1 MLYELTDVTKHY
13 AQRRKQVAALAGI
26 DLTIDEGEFLAIQ
39 GSTGSGK
46 TTLLQMLGAMDRPS
60 GGKLDFEGRDLA
72 RMGERDLSEL
82 RSHSFGFIFQG
93 FNLIPTLTAQE
104 NVETALVPWHV
115 AVHERRRRA
124 EEALAGVGLA
134 ERARHIPSELSG
146 GEQQRVAIARALVRA
161 PRVILADEP
170 TGNLDERTRDD
181 IIGLLE
187 ELWRERGQTLI
198 VVTHDTWVAS
208 RASRRI
214 WLDAGRIE
222 EEETTGPHVDGRFL
236 EVAARRRPSRSD
248 EISSRRSEAG
258 RRRQY
263 ICTGGA
269 ARQSA
274 SWRCPSPS
282 TGGPCVTRTCSSGRS
297 ASSLSVGAK
306 TSLLPGP
313 RRSRCSGSRSG
324 GRPQRRRRRRRR
336 RRRAARARKP
346 GARCAVGGRWC
357 TPRPTRRRWA
367 PPCRRSPSAP
377 PRVGLR
383 PQPPAHERVTP
394 DARRALGREALVQ
407 RLRAARVIR
416 AVASS
421 STRAAAAARSSSCAR
436 SASRRSSSSAGTT
449 GSTSSSASP
458 ATRA

>member
-13 AQRRKQVAALAGI
+13 AQRGKQIDALAGI

-72 RMGERDLSEL
+72 KMGERDLSEL
-82 RSHSFGFIFQG
+82 RSHSFGFIFQA

-115 AVHERRRRA
+115 ASGERRRRA

-134 ERARHIPSELSG
+134 DRARHIPSELSG

-222 EEETTGPHVDGRFL
+222 EVDGVAPEADERFL
-236 EVAARRRPSRSD
+236 
-248 EISSRRSEAG
+248 
-258 RRRQY
+258 
-263 ICTGGA
+263 
-269 ARQSA
+269 
-274 SWRCPSPS
+274 
-282 TGGPCVTRTCSSGRS
+282 
-297 ASSLSVGAK
+297 
-306 TSLLPGP
+306 
-313 RRSRCSGSRSG
+313 
-324 GRPQRRRRRRRR
+324 
-336 RRRAARARKP
+336 
-346 GARCAVGGRWC
+346 AV
-357 TPRPTRRRWA
+357 
-367 PPCRRSPSAP
+367 
-377 PRVGLR
+377 
-383 PQPPAHERVTP
+383 
-394 DARRALGREALVQ
+394 
-407 RLRAARVIR
+407 
-416 AVASS
+416 
-421 STRAAAAARSSSCAR
+421 AAAAV
-436 SASRRSSSSAGTT
+436 
-449 GSTSSSASP
+449 
-458 ATRA
+458 

>member
-13 AQRRKQVAALAGI
+13 TQRRKQVAALAGI

-72 RMGERDLSEL
+72 KMGERDLSEL

-115 AVHERRRRA
+115 AADERRRRA

-134 ERARHIPSELSG
+134 DRARHIPSELSG

-222 EEETTGPHVDGRFL
+222 EEDGRRSGSRRAIPRGGRGGRL
-236 EVAARRRPSRSD
+236 GPISPGAGSSAPSRARAVLPSARALPSLLRPCGRYPSHRAPGRHLARPLRPGGALVRRADGRVPHLDRRVRVRDRRHVAGGRTKHRRTEPPAADAAGVSTSAPAARRGRAPAGAARRRAP
-248 EISSRRSEAG
+248 
-258 RRRQY
+258 
-263 ICTGGA
+263 
-269 ARQSA
+269 
-274 SWRCPSPS
+274 
-282 TGGPCVTRTCSSGRS
+282 
-297 ASSLSVGAK
+297 
-306 TSLLPGP
+306 
-313 RRSRCSGSRSG
+313 
-324 GRPQRRRRRRRR
+324 
-336 RRRAARARKP
+336 AARA
-346 GARCAVGGRWC
+346 
-357 TPRPTRRRWA
+357 
-367 PPCRRSPSAP
+367 
-377 PRVGLR
+377 
-383 PQPPAHERVTP
+383 
-394 DARRALGREALVQ
+394 
-407 RLRAARVIR
+407 
-416 AVASS
+416 
-421 STRAAAAARSSSCAR
+421 
-436 SASRRSSSSAGTT
+436 
-449 GSTSSSASP
+449 
-458 ATRA
+458 